1 MFFFKQDSNVI
12 SFFLHISLEQIIF
25 FYLLREEEN
34 TKENDRLQI
43 YCGYQAVLEEI
54 WKTLSCFLTTI
65 SLFKLVILIFI
76 PYLK

>member
-43 YCGYQAVLEEI
+43 YCG
-54 WKTLSCFLTTI
+54 T
-65 SLFKLVILIFI
+65 KLC
-76 PYLK
+76 